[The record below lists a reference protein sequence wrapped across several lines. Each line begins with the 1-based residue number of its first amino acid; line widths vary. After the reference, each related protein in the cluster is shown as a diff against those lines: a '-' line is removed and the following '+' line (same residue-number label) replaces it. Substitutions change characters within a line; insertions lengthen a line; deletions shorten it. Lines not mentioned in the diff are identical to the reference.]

1 MLAAPSQRTVRLLL
15 AASAIALVGCP
26 PGEEVS
32 SQAFDVGATHKLVVT
47 VEAGDEV
54 HLWEDFD
61 GGASRNAFRS
71 CYRWRLV
78 TREAGAHEERR
89 LECNA
94 FTGSRCSARRGG
106 RYDNCQV
113 TDCKLEAKRAGELSI
128 EATLEV
134 TGDCAEKSPNAVLRV
149 RRVRP

>member
-1 MLAAPSQRTVRLLL
+1 MSAPRTQKAALAAL
-15 AASAIALVGCP
+15 ALSALGCP
-26 PGEEVS
+26 PGEEVTT
-32 SQAFDVGATHKLVVT
+32 QAFGVGATHKLTVT

-61 GGASRNAFRS
+61 GGASRSAFRS
-71 CYRWRLV
+71 CYRWKLV
-78 TREAGAHEERR
+78 AREAGADVERR
-89 LECNA
+89 LTCSA
-94 FTGSRCSARRGG
+94 FTGSRCSG
-106 RYDNCQV
+106 RYGSHYDNCQV
-113 TDCKLEAKRAGELSI
+113 SDCKLDVTRAGELTL